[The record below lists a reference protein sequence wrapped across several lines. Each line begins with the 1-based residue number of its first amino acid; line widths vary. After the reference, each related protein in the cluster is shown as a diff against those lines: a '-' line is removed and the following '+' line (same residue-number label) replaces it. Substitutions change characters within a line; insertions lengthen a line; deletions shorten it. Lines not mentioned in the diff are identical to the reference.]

1 MKRESKM
8 TDDGLTRVFVDTKT
22 PLAQIAKAA
31 DRLVELGSLLGSP
44 AEADDNAF
52 IQDTA
57 QRLYRIADFV
67 NGVRALPKPD
77 PEQTASGGT

>member
-8 TDDGLTRVFVDTKT
+8 TDDGLQRVFVDTKT

-44 AEADDNAF
+44 VESDDNQF

-57 QRLYRIADFV
+57 QRLYRVKDFIL
-67 NGVRALPKPD
+67 GTRALPKPETD
-77 PEQTASGGT
+77 GT